1 MNYIEAMEFL
11 EETKK
16 YGSQLGLTSIQNLMT
31 ELGNVQDEIPLVHI
45 GGTNGKGSVGAML
58 SQVLTE
64 PGYKVGRFCTP
75 DVFVYEDE
83 FQMNG
88 VNIEK
93 NRLAQLFSK
102 VKEACDKLTK
112 QGKPH
117 PTRFE
122 VETAAAFLWFYEEKC
137 DIALLEVGMG
147 GETDATN
154 LIKCPLVSVLTSI
167 SMDHIRFLGHSLGE
181 IATVKSGIIKPQV
194 PVVTM
199 EQKQEAFAQI
209 EKKAK
214 EMQAALIV
222 AKADQ
227 AQQITQ
233 KNGRY
238 AFTWNA
244 FEAVQDEKEIV
255 ECFDE
260 FLQKTKCDQYADKLL
275 PKRQKEIDEKKTLQK
290 MQINLSL
297 CGAFQV
303 ENAVCVLNV
312 LQILQKK
319 YPKITKETIQHGL
332 AHTTWYGRMEQLGTE
347 PDFYMDG
354 AHNEDAVRKLRKT
367 LNEGFSGRR
376 IVYIMGV
383 LADKDYEKMIQM
395 MFLPGEHVYTITPQN
410 PRALDGK
417 ELEKQLLEQ
426 KIAARYCE
434 NVQDA
439 VLYALRDAQ
448 KGDMILA
455 FGSLSYLKNVREAY
469 EREM

>member
-11 EETKK
+11 EEIKK
-16 YGSQLGLTSIQNLMT
+16 YGSQLGLTSIQNLMA

-64 PGYKVGRFCTP
+64 SGYKVGRFCTP
-75 DVFVYEDE
+75 DVFAYEDE

-93 NRLAQLFSK
+93 DRLAQLFSK
-102 VKEACDKLTK
+102 VKEACDKLTN

-122 VETAAAFLWFYEEKC
+122 VETAAAFLWFYEEQC

-154 LIKCPLVSVLTSI
+154 LIKRPLVSVLTSI
-167 SMDHIRFLGHSLGE
+167 SMDHIRFLGNSLGE

-199 EQKQEAFAQI
+199 KQKPEAFAQI

-214 EMQAALIV
+214 AMDAELIV
-222 AKADQ
+222 ARVDQ

-233 KNGRY
+233 RNGRY
-238 AFTWNA
+238 AFIWNA
-244 FEAVQDEKEIV
+244 FEAVQNEKEIG
-255 ECFDE
+255 ECSDE
-260 FLQKTKCDQYADKLL
+260 LLQKTKCDQYVDKFLQ
-275 PKRQKEIDEKKTLQK
+275 KREKEIETLQN

-297 CGAFQV
+297 CGSFQV

-332 AHTTWYGRMEQLGTE
+332 VHTIWHGRMEQLGTE
-347 PDFYMDG
+347 PDFYLDG

-367 LNEGFSGRR
+367 LNEGFADRR

-395 MFLPGEHVYTITPQN
+395 MFQPEDHVYTVTPKN

-448 KGDMILA
+448 KGDLILA
-455 FGSLSYLKNVREAY
+455 FGSLSYLRYVRESY
-469 EREM
+469 ENCK

>member
-16 YGSQLGLTSIQNLMT
+16 YGSQLGLTSIQNLME

-64 PGYKVGRFCTP
+64 SGYKVGRFCTP
-75 DVFVYEDE
+75 DVFAYEDE

-93 NRLAQLFSK
+93 DRLAQLFTT
-102 VKEACDKLTK
+102 VKEACDKLTN

-167 SMDHIRFLGHSLGE
+167 SMDHIRFLGNSLGE

-199 EQKQEAFAQI
+199 EQKSEAFVQI

-214 EMQAALIV
+214 EMDAELLV
-222 AKADQ
+222 ACGDQ

-238 AFTWNA
+238 AFTWKN
-244 FEAVQDEKEIV
+244 Q
-255 ECFDE
+255 
-260 FLQKTKCDQYADKLL
+260 LQ
-275 PKRQKEIDEKKTLQK
+275 ELQ
-290 MQINLSL
+290 ITLSL

-312 LQILQKK
+312 LQILHKK

-332 AHTTWYGRMEQLGTE
+332 AHTVWHGRMEQLGTKT
-347 PDFYMDG
+347 DFYLDG

-367 LNEGFSGRR
+367 LDEGFADRR

-395 MFLPGEHVYTITPQN
+395 MFQPGDHVYTVTPQN

-448 KGDMILA
+448 KDDMILA
-455 FGSLSYLKNVREAY
+455 FGSLSYLRNVREAY
-469 EREM
+469 EIALEQGKKDL